1 MAIRKSDAES
11 GDPAPGGTERSGGE
25 PQLLAGRFELR
36 EVLGSGGMATV
47 YRAWDRQRDRA
58 CAVKVLAE
66 NLARDEEFRER
77 FRQEAKAASALV
89 HSRIVRVYAH
99 DGAESTPY
107 IAMEFVEGGTLRD
120 LMRRRERLSE
130 ATALRIAAEIADAL
144 AYAHARRVIHRD
156 VKPHNILLTPDEH
169 VKVADFGIART
180 LDATSHTRTGT
191 VLGSMQYISP
201 EQAAGEQAG
210 PASDQ
215 YSLGVV
221 LYEALA
227 GRLPFDEAE
236 APVAMALKHIHEPPF
251 DLQWIRP
258 DLSEA
263 TVAVVR
269 RLLAKS
275 PDGRYPSAG
284 ELAASLRRI
293 YARLGRDEA
302 ATKVLPIRPGDRHGA
317 APGAAASNGLAAA
330 LARGA
335 TVRLAPV
342 GRSSAGLRDT
352 ARTPV
357 LSAGYRRRTTAPQAA
372 VVLVGLVG
380 LWLIAAVAYQGY
392 QFAAHRPPAGPRAPS
407 FVGQT
412 LAAAQQIAASD
423 HFTLAVESRQ
433 DPTASAGTIVA
444 QDPPAGGAVAGGA
457 AVHVVVSQGSGVVPD
472 LRGGSPADAQRR
484 LAAAGLRAGNTS
496 YAHNDK
502 VPAGMVASQSANP
515 GAHLA
520 PKTPIDLVVSQG
532 PGQASTPSS
541 PDGAQPGVQPASY
554 PGMAVVPNVTG
565 VSLAQAQSQLRAA
578 GLQAGQVS
586 YTYDDRVPAGT
597 VIRQQRAAGSQAS
610 GGDAVDLVVSQGPP
624 PQPPA
629 QSAPPAQPA
638 PPDQTP
644 PPAQNPPAQ
653 TPP

>member
-1 MAIRKSDAES
+1 
-11 GDPAPGGTERSGGE
+11 
-25 PQLLAGRFELR
+25 
-36 EVLGSGGMATV
+36 
-47 YRAWDRQRDRA
+47 
-58 CAVKVLAE
+58 
-66 NLARDEEFRER
+66 
-77 FRQEAKAASALV
+77 
-89 HSRIVRVYAH
+89 
-99 DGAESTPY
+99 
-107 IAMEFVEGGTLRD
+107 
-120 LMRRRERLSE
+120 
-130 ATALRIAAEIADAL
+130 
-144 AYAHARRVIHRD
+144 
-156 VKPHNILLTPDEH
+156 
-169 VKVADFGIART
+169 
-180 LDATSHTRTGT
+180 
-191 VLGSMQYISP
+191 
-201 EQAAGEQAG
+201 
-210 PASDQ
+210 
-215 YSLGVV
+215 
-221 LYEALA
+221 
-227 GRLPFDEAE
+227 
-236 APVAMALKHIHEPPF
+236 
-251 DLQWIRP
+251 
-258 DLSEA
+258 
-263 TVAVVR
+263 
-269 RLLAKS
+269 
-275 PDGRYPSAG
+275 
-284 ELAASLRRI
+284 
-293 YARLGRDEA
+293 
-302 ATKVLPIRPGDRHGA
+302 
-317 APGAAASNGLAAA
+317 
-330 LARGA
+330 
-335 TVRLAPV
+335 
-342 GRSSAGLRDT
+342 
-352 ARTPV
+352 
-357 LSAGYRRRTTAPQAA
+357 
-372 VVLVGLVG
+372 
-380 LWLIAAVAYQGY
+380 
-392 QFAAHRPPAGPRAPS
+392 
-407 FVGQT
+407 VGQT

-638 PPDQTP
+638 PPDQTA